1 MNDEQFHVSS
11 LVRSFIIRFSIV
23 LLSIVNSI
31 WKSSSQQRGTSY
43 IQNDYWQVLRPSDIW
58 LFSEETNLQEEMIFK
73 NGYVIVKWS
82 ERQRQGDGWI
92 TLFSGEQQFVKS
104 NQTLLWSTRFTYIAL
119 FTHKKAI
126 ISKLI
131 YFDSSAKL
139 WVNVVCCK
147 MLVEHFD
154 LDLDTR
160 SRKTNLKKILENFQ
174 HAILTTGYNTHWRA
188 FSILFGW
195 VVSLFLFISLSLF
208 LYRSLSLSLSFSD
221 TIQVCSNCTSGK
233 HKKWISIC
241 ACPSKNLHFRGFDE
255 AQKILMIE
263 IKQLLLVRVR

>member
-104 NQTLLWSTRFTYIAL
+104 NQTL
-119 FTHKKAI
+119 
-126 ISKLI
+126 
-131 YFDSSAKL
+131 
-139 WVNVVCCK
+139 
-147 MLVEHFD
+147 
-154 LDLDTR
+154 
-160 SRKTNLKKILENFQ
+160 
-174 HAILTTGYNTHWRA
+174 
-188 FSILFGW
+188 
-195 VVSLFLFISLSLF
+195 
-208 LYRSLSLSLSFSD
+208 
-221 TIQVCSNCTSGK
+221 
-233 HKKWISIC
+233 
-241 ACPSKNLHFRGFDE
+241 
-255 AQKILMIE
+255 
-263 IKQLLLVRVR
+263 